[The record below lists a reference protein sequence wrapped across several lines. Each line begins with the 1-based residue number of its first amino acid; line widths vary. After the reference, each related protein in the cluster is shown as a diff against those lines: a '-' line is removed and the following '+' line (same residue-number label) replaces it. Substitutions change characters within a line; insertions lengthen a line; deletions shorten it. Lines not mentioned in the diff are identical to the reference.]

1 VREKMVE
8 ALSQDVRVVKI
19 RLAGELSEE
28 FLLVHVILEGFAAV
42 NENYRNFIVELA
54 AEFMVGVDVDFVP
67 GETSAAG

>member
-1 VREKMVE
+1 MYGW
-8 ALSQDVRVVKI
+8 SNP
-19 RLAGELSEE
+19 LAGELSEE